1 MKKYIILSI
10 ALLAG
15 ISFTAYAQDEE
26 SGSDAT
32 EESEDSG
39 ALGHKEGDITGAILF
54 GRGSFLSSGSV
65 PSAPGSSSTNWTVPG
80 QVPYA
85 NVSVNG
91 SSASNMIGGEGRY
104 FITDI
109 IAVNISGGAVMRNNP
124 ALQNVQYFWVN
135 PGSST
140 GLGIGNDPST
150 SNQSW
155 VPHYGSVVQNNSI
168 EANVNVGGEYH
179 FPSKRFKRLFP
190 YLGANFNYYY
200 SRQSVYDPTV
210 YYGQNSS
217 SNPIPGSG
225 GTDVL
230 IYDIGVRT
238 AEIQGMGGQMVA
250 GIDVYVAPGIFL
262 GLSTRPVSYL
272 YTWSTKIPAPGLE
285 SLQAEAHT
293 WSLFTQ
299 TFLKVG
305 FIIGDL

>member
-15 ISFTAYAQDEE
+15 ISFTAYAQDES

-32 EESEDSG
+32 EESGDSG
-39 ALGHKEGDITGAILF
+39 TLGHKAGDITGAILF
-54 GRGSFLSSGSV
+54 GRGSFLSYGTV
-65 PSAPGSSSTNWTVPG
+65 PQVPRNNTNWTVSG

-85 NVSVNG
+85 NVSVAG

-109 IAVNISGGAVMRNNP
+109 IAVTLSGGAIIRNNP
-124 ALQNVQYFWVN
+124 ALQNVQYFYIN
-135 PGSST
+135 PSSST
-140 GLGIGNDPST
+140 GLSLGNDPST

-155 VPHYGSVVQNNSI
+155 VPHYGSIIQDNRI

-179 FPSKRFKRLFP
+179 FPSSRFKRLFP

-200 SRQSVYDPTV
+200 SRRSVYDPTIN
-210 YYGQNSS
+210 YQTNTNGT
-217 SNPIPGSG
+217 G
-225 GTDVL
+225 GADVL

-238 AEIQGMGGQMVA
+238 AEIQGMGGQVVA
-250 GIDVYVAPGIFL
+250 GIDVYVSPGIFL

-272 YTWSTKIPAPGLE
+272 YTWNTKIPGPGLE
-285 SLQAEAHT
+285 SLQGEAHT
-293 WSLFTQ
+293 WSIFTQ
-299 TFLKVG
+299 TFFKVG
-305 FIIGDL
+305 FILGDL